1 MDTEGLALDED
12 GVFLG
17 LGRVWPSRLQVRQDG
32 SRPATPECLPPPS
45 KRHGQLG
52 SPPVYDPDETPIP
65 EDPRSGRAN
74 NQGFERLTV
83 LPDGTKL
90 YVMIQSALNQEGG
103 PDNPFCRPARVL
115 EYDIFSDQPKY
126 LYEYVVMLPTYLD
139 YTEKDED
146 DTEKVAVQSEIRQL
160 PTGDLSWLATRGLA
174 MDKSTPSLC
183 TVTQTSSPSWTP
195 QPILGDLHTTT
206 QPGPLLLPRAN

>member
-1 MDTEGLALDED
+1 MGSFWVSDEYGPHVYKFGKMVLAL
-12 GVFLG
+12 
-17 LGRVWPSRLQVRQDG
+17 Q
-32 SRPATPECLPPPS
+32 PPS
-45 KRHGQLG
+45 AFLPRRNGTVNFSAG

-83 LPDGTKL
+83 SPDGTKL

-139 YTEKDED
+139 YTEEDED
-146 DTEKVAVQSEIRQL
+146 DTEKVAVQSEIHQL
-160 PTGDLSWLATRGLA
+160 PTGDLSWLATRGSA